1 MIELLRVVRMFL
13 RERRLPYR
21 RALLVALAT
30 VVGGVATTIFSGSPI
45 PLYRATAQLYVAPA
59 SSATSAYQDVYLG
72 QTLAKSYA
80 QLATADVVLR
90 PAMESVGLN
99 NLNAFRAL
107 TEVSQLKDSSILT
120 VSFRDTDARRSADAA
135 NAIAESF
142 IIQGR
147 KLQTVLTGS
156 TASQL
161 DGQITSVQ
169 DDIKA
174 FDAQITSL
182 RAQNAARPSA
192 ELQSQILQLD
202 ASRQSK
208 QQTLAQLL
216 KTRDDMRLAAAR
228 AENTVY
234 LWQPASP
241 PSAPEPARS
250 PVNTFAGA
258 AAAGMLVLA
267 VLALIAYLDDR
278 IRNVDELRAKLKLAP
293 MAEVEQA
300 QSPGAFA
307 GKLFLRDA
315 PNSVE
320 SEAFRSLRTNV
331 LFANVDHRP
340 RRILVTSALP
350 LEGKSVV
357 SANLALAF
365 AQSGTPTVLIDAD
378 LRRPSQHRLF
388 NLKSATGL
396 TTLLM
401 DPASVPAAMEKFRIT
416 EHLTVIP
423 SGPLPPNP
431 AELLSSAR
439 MAGLINQLA
448 ESGEETTVIVD
459 TSPLL
464 AAPDAV
470 ALATM
475 VDGSI
480 FVVDSQRTH
489 ARVCR
494 RALETLHNVRA
505 VVLGAVLN
513 NVSGGQAYGFEYYAA
528 GESTVRAS

>member
-1 MIELLRVVRMFL
+1 MSDLLRLLRAVA
-13 RERRLPYR
+13 RERRIPFR
-21 RALLVALAT
+21 RALLVVAAAL
-30 VVGGVATTIFSGSPI
+30 VGGLAAAFSSGSPI
-45 PLYRATAQLYVAPA
+45 PMYRATAQLYVAPA
-59 SSATSAYQDVYLG
+59 SNPTSAYQDVYLG
-72 QTLAKSYA
+72 QSLAKTYA

-90 PAMESVGLN
+90 PAMESVGLSS
-99 NLNAFRAL
+99 LNAFRAL
-107 TEVSQLKDSSILT
+107 TEVTQLKDSSILA
-120 VSFRDTDARRSADAA
+120 VSFRDTDPERAAAAA
-135 NAIAESF
+135 NAIAQSF
-142 IIQGR
+142 ITQGR
-147 KLQTVLTGS
+147 NLQSALQGS
-156 TASQL
+156 AASQL
-161 DGQITSVQ
+161 DEQIAAVQ
-169 DDIKA
+169 SDIKA
-174 FDAQITSL
+174 YDSQIGAL
-182 RAQNAARPSA
+182 RTENAARPRP

-216 KTRDDMRLAAAR
+216 KTRDDMRLGAAR
-228 AENTVY
+228 ADNTVY
-234 LWQPASP
+234 LWQPAAP
-241 PSAPEPARS
+241 PTGPEAVRAPI
-250 PVNTFAGA
+250 NTLAGAGA
-258 AAAGMLVLA
+258 AGLLTFGILLGV
-267 VLALIAYLDDR
+267 AYFDDR
-278 IRNVDELRAKLKLAP
+278 VRNVDELRAKLKLAP
-293 MAEVEQA
+293 MAEVERS

-340 RRILVTSALP
+340 RRILVTSAMP

-365 AQSGTPTVLIDAD
+365 AQSGTKTVLIDAD

-401 DPASVPAAMEKFRIT
+401 DPASVPVALEKFRVT

-439 MAGLINQLA
+439 MASLLDQLSD
-448 ESGEETTVIVD
+448 SGETTVIVD

-475 VDGSI
+475 VDGTI

-494 RALETLHNVRA
+494 RALETLGSVRA

-513 NVSGGQAYGFEYYAA
+513 NVSGGQAYGFEYYPA
-528 GESTVRAS
+528 GESTARAS